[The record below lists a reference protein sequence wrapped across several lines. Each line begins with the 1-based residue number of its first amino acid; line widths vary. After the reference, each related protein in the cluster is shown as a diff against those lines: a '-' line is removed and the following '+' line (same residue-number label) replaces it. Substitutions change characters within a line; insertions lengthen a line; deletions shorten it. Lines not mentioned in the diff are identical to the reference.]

1 MNNTDLEQF
10 KKKLY
15 HEVLQEV
22 NGNQHIPITFDGIEL
37 EEKTKDKFEGS
48 LICCE
53 RSGRRWKVS
62 LFAELHK
69 NEVVWNA
76 NDLGWYSF
84 HLEID

>member
-1 MNNTDLEQF
+1 MKTTELEKF
-10 KKKLY
+10 KERVYK
-15 HEVLQEV
+15 EVLDEV
-22 NGNQHIPITFDGIEL
+22 QGNQGIPITFDGIEL

-62 LFAELHK
+62 LFAELHE

-84 HLEID
+84 HL